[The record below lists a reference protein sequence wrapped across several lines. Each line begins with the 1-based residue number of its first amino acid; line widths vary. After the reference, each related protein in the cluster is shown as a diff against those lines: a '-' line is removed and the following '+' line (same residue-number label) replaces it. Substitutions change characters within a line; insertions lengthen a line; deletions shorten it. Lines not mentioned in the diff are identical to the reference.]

1 MAAFIPALQRVF
13 VKILL
18 IQPPYDLFP
27 DDERQAMPPLGLAYI
42 AAVLER
48 DGHDVRIIDCVA
60 EGFDN
65 LQPQADGRRRCGLQ
79 GKELQQLILDFEPHI
94 VGVSCLFTAQAKS
107 AYDVCRLVKSTG
119 LNITTVMGG
128 AHPSAVPQEVLS
140 VVEVDAVC
148 IGEGEMVM
156 ARLAKELEQENTPNI
171 PGLYWRVHK
180 DKFRTAPPDV
190 VRDLDELP
198 LPARHLLPMHLYFKH
213 KAPHGGIVRRN
224 PCTNVITSRGCPARC
239 SFCSIHTVW
248 GRKFR
253 SHSSKWVLD
262 ELESLVKEYGVREIQ
277 FEDDNITLNKK
288 RMIEICEGM
297 IERKLDLLWTTPNGV
312 ALWALDEQLIN
323 LMRRAGCYHITIAVE
338 SGSPR
343 VLKEIIGKP
352 IDLVRVPNIV
362 KACKKAGMNLSAMFV
377 VGFPGETRE
386 EIQQT
391 FDYAMNMGA
400 DAVHFFTA
408 TPYPGTKLFK
418 ECVEKKLI
426 PLPVNPDTLRIG
438 QPVISTS
445 EWTAEELGKMVRT
458 AQGRFYLH
466 MAVRN
471 PFRFIY
477 AFACRFLREP
487 RGMFNRIVGLGAA
500 LVAKPF
506 QLINRS
512 KPMIASTTGG

>member
-1 MAAFIPALQRVF
+1 
-13 VKILL
+13 
-18 IQPPYDLFP
+18 
-27 DDERQAMPPLGLAYI
+27 MPPLGLAYI

-48 DGHDVRIIDCVA
+48 DGHEVQIIDCVA

-65 LQPQADGRRRCGLQ
+65 LQLQADGRRRCGVQ
-79 GKELQQLILDFEPHI
+79 GAELQQRILDFVPRI

-107 AYDVCRLVKSTG
+107 AYDVCRLAKSTG
-119 LNITTVMGG
+119 LDLITVMGG

-140 VVEVDAVC
+140 IAEVDAVC
-148 IGEGEMVM
+148 IGEGELAM
-156 ARLAKELEQENTPNI
+156 ARLAKDLEQDVTPAI
-171 PGLYWRVHK
+171 PGLCWRVHK
-180 DKFRTAPPDV
+180 DKLHATTPDV
-190 VRDLDELP
+190 VHDLDDLP

-224 PCTNVITSRGCPARC
+224 PCTNLITSRGCPARC

-253 SHSSKWVLD
+253 SHSSKRVLD
-262 ELESLVKEYGVREIQ
+262 ELEVLVKDYGVREIQ

-312 ALWALDEQLIN
+312 ALWALDEQIIE
-323 LMRRAGCYHITIAVE
+323 LMHRAGCYHVTIAVE

-352 IDLVRVPNIV
+352 IDLVKVPAIV
-362 KACKKAGMNLSAMFV
+362 KACKKTGMNLSAMFV
-377 VGFPGETRE
+377 VGFPGETVD

-408 TPYPGTKLFK
+408 TPYPGTKLYN

-445 EWTAEELGKMVRT
+445 EWTAEELGDMVRT
-458 AQGRFYLH
+458 AQGKFYLR
-466 MAVRN
+466 MARRN
-471 PFRFIY
+471 PCRFVY
-477 AFACRFLREP
+477 AVACRFLREP
-487 RGMFNRIVGLGAA
+487 RGMFNRVVSLGTTLAA
-500 LVAKPF
+500 RPLR
-506 QLINRS
+506 LLGRS
-512 KPMIASTTGG
+512 KPVAASAAGG